1 MLPNFVLVKQ
11 SLDYLTN
18 RCVER
23 RIEGMT
29 QKAEERLGGA
39 GLERRAKV
47 FAALSDPNR
56 LRIVELLQ
64 EREELCGKEVA
75 GALGISLSLYSHH
88 ARALREAGIIT
99 RRKRGQTGYCSLD
112 RELLADALGSLS
124 R

>member
-1 MLPNFVLVKQ
+1 M
-11 SLDYLTN
+11 
-18 RCVER
+18 E
-23 RIEGMT
+23 
-29 QKAEERLGGA
+29 KAEKRVDGVDLG
-39 GLERRAKV
+39 RRAKV

-75 GALGISLSLYSHH
+75 EKLGISLSLYSHH
-88 ARALREAGIIT
+88 ARALREAGIII

-112 RELLADALGSLS
+112 RELLADALGSLG

>member
-1 MLPNFVLVKQ
+1 MGSKIGVMM
-11 SLDYLTN
+11 
-18 RCVER
+18 ER
-23 RIEGMT
+23 E
-29 QKAEERLGGA
+29 EERTSGVD
-39 GLERRAKV
+39 LERRAKV

-56 LRIVELLQ
+56 LRIVELLR

-99 RRKRGQTGYCSLD
+99 RRKSGQTGYCSLD
-112 RELLADALGSLS
+112 RELLEDALGSLS

>member
-1 MLPNFVLVKQ
+1 M
-11 SLDYLTN
+11 
-18 RCVER
+18 VEKL
-23 RIEGMT
+23 E
-29 QKAEERLGGA
+29 QNLGGA
-39 GLERRAKV
+39 DLERRAKV

-56 LRIVELLQ
+56 LRIVELLR

-99 RRKRGQTGYCSLD
+99 RRKSGQTGYCSLD
-112 RELLADALGSLS
+112 RELLAEALGPLS

>member
-1 MLPNFVLVKQ
+1 MT
-11 SLDYLTN
+11 DA
-18 RCVER
+18 CVGRKIGFMVE
-23 RIEGMT
+23 
-29 QKAEERLGGA
+29 KAEERFGGRD
-39 GLERRAKV
+39 LERRAKV

-112 RELLADALGSLS
+112 RDLLADALGPLS

>member
-1 MLPNFVLVKQ
+1 M
-11 SLDYLTN
+11 
-18 RCVER
+18 VER
-23 RIEGMT
+23 
-29 QKAEERLGGA
+29 AEEHTSGA
-39 GLERRAKV
+39 DLERRAKV

-56 LRIVELLQ
+56 LRIVELLRD
-64 EREELCGKEVA
+64 REELCGKEVA

-112 RELLADALGSLS
+112 RDLLEDALSSLS

>member
-1 MLPNFVLVKQ
+1 M
-11 SLDYLTN
+11 
-18 RCVER
+18 VEKL
-23 RIEGMT
+23 E
-29 QKAEERLGGA
+29 QDLGGTD
-39 GLERRAKV
+39 LERRAKV

-56 LRIVELLQ
+56 LRIVELLRD
-64 EREELCGKEVA
+64 REELCGKEVA

-112 RELLADALGSLS
+112 RELLADALGPLS

>member
-1 MLPNFVLVKQ
+1 MVEKLEQ
-11 SLDYLTN
+11 S
-18 RCVER
+18 
-23 RIEGMT
+23 
-29 QKAEERLGGA
+29 LGGA
-39 GLERRAKV
+39 DLERRAKV

-56 LRIVELLQ
+56 LRIVELLR

-99 RRKRGQTGYCSLD
+99 RRKSGQTGYCSLD
-112 RELLADALGSLS
+112 RELLAEALGPLS